1 MIFCLYTTWFLQSNA
16 IEIFIDF
23 FFYQYV
29 SKEHISK
36 NLARFKVDVSFF
48 FFFFFYIYK
57 YILLLLFI
65 LDKSWI
71 VVSVSHLVVNR
82 STEKPLK
89 CVFAQISSGQK
100 DVFLM
105 FNWLDNW

>member
-1 MIFCLYTTWFLQSNA
+1 MIFYLYTTWFLYSNA

-23 FFYQYV
+23 FFYQYE

-48 FFFFFYIYK
+48 YIYI
-57 YILLLLFI
+57 YII
-65 LDKSWI
+65 NLDKSWI

-82 STEKPLK
+82 SAEKPLK